1 MLLSFFTSRM
11 ASLTGANLKKGDLKM
26 AAKKMNCSK
35 KLEARI
41 AECGVKIYFFKLSGN
56 KNLSYGLSHT
66 MRGEIDNFVSED
78 VYLKELSFMMGSG
91 ECEVLWI
98 AKGVKEKVF
107 AWERKTDYGR
117 NL

>member
-1 MLLSFFTSRM
+1 
-11 ASLTGANLKKGDLKM
+11 M

-41 AECGVKIYFFKLSGN
+41 LECGIKTYFFKLSGN
-56 KNLSYGLSHT
+56 KNLAYGISAT

-78 VYLKELSFMMGSG
+78 LYLKELSFMMGSG
-91 ECEVLWI
+91 ECEVLWL

-107 AWERKTDYGR
+107 AWERKTFYGR